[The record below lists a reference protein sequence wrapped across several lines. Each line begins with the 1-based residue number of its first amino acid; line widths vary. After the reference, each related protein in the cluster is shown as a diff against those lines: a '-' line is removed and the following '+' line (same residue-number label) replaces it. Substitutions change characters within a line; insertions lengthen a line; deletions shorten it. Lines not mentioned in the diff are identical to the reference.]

1 MESGPHGPADDESA
15 AGAPNEARMKKARP
29 RRHTEPPADRIDEI
43 VARLERSESS
53 ARNDAVERFQFLNR
67 RLDELFGAIDT
78 IRSKLDDT
86 APAER
91 WNNINRRIDEVFGV
105 LQTFQTASAAEPDA
119 AAPAATPGER
129 GLFVVGHARSGTTV
143 LADALNTSADVY
155 CLMEPYF
162 YRSFDIA
169 NFAESFNGM
178 HRGFGNPPIKGY
190 WIPGLGGETA
200 RNVVGRLRNSYHY
213 VGEKLAFRQR
223 EKDYDPDKFL
233 EFAVENFARSP
244 FVCIVR
250 DPVKVTSSVLD
261 LFENSSFDPAII
273 GAVVKSQLET
283 YLLILR
289 LAMTVPS
296 CYLLVHEYIDRETFA
311 TLGAHLG
318 INLDRAIGLYVPGY
332 QRTPHSPE
340 GERILAADPRIG
352 SLQAV
357 HGSLCSL
364 ADSRTLRLRDDQ
376 YGNCRA
382 LCERVCQLLRTSG

>member
-1 MESGPHGPADDESA
+1 
-15 AGAPNEARMKKARP
+15 MKKAQP
-29 RRHTEPPADRIDEI
+29 RRAAEPPEDRIGEI
-43 VARLERSESS
+43 AARLERIDSS
-53 ARNDAVERFQFLNR
+53 MREGAVERFNFLNR
-67 RLDELFGAIDT
+67 RLDELFGAIDA

-105 LQTFQTASAAEPDA
+105 LQTFQMASAAAPDA
-119 AAPAATPGER
+119 DAPAASPNDR

-162 YRSFDIA
+162 YRSFDIS

-178 HRGFGNPPIKGY
+178 HSGFGNPPIKGY
-190 WIPGLGGETA
+190 WIPAFGGETG
-200 RNVVGRLRNSYHY
+200 RNVVSRLRQSYRY

-244 FVCIVR
+244 FVCVVR

-289 LAMTVPS
+289 LAMTVPC
-296 CYLLVHEYIDRETFA
+296 CYLLVHELIDGETFA
-311 TLGAHLG
+311 ALGAHLG

-332 QRTPHSPE
+332 QRTPHTSD
-340 GERILAADPRIG
+340 GERILAADSRIA
-352 SLQAV
+352 SLQAAYL
-357 HGSLCSL
+357 SLCSL
-364 ADSRTLRLRDDQ
+364 ADRRSLRLRDDR
-376 YGNCRA
+376 YGDCRA
-382 LCERVCQLLRTSG
+382 LCETVGDLLRTT

>member
-1 MESGPHGPADDESA
+1 
-15 AGAPNEARMKKARP
+15 
-29 RRHTEPPADRIDEI
+29 
-43 VARLERSESS
+43 
-53 ARNDAVERFQFLNR
+53 
-67 RLDELFGAIDT
+67 
-78 IRSKLDDT
+78 
-86 APAER
+86 
-91 WNNINRRIDEVFGV
+91 
-105 LQTFQTASAAEPDA
+105 
-119 AAPAATPGER
+119 
-129 GLFVVGHARSGTTV
+129 
-143 LADALNTSADVY
+143 LNTSADVY

-190 WIPGLGGETA
+190 WIPGFGGETA
-200 RNVVGRLRNSYHY
+200 HNVVSRLRNSYHY

-261 LFENSSFDPAII
+261 LFENSSFDPEII

-340 GERILAADPRIG
+340 GERSLAADSRIG
-352 SLQAV
+352 LLQAV

>member
-1 MESGPHGPADDESA
+1 MERLPRTGRPADDESA
-15 AGAPNEARMKKARP
+15 AVTPNEEGMKKAMPRDRP
-29 RRHTEPPADRIDEI
+29 EPLEQRIDEI
-43 VARLERSESS
+43 A
-53 ARNDAVERFQFLNR
+53 A
-67 RLDELFGAIDT
+67 RLDELFEAIDA

-105 LQTFQTASAAEPDA
+105 MQTFRSGSA
-119 AAPAATPGER
+119 AAPDAGAPEAPNDR

-162 YRSFDIA
+162 YRSFDIP
-169 NFAESFNGM
+169 NFAESFNAM

-190 WIPGLGGETA
+190 WIPGFGGETA
-200 RNVVGRLRNSYHY
+200 RNVVSRLRSSYRY

-223 EKDYDPDKFL
+223 EKDYDPDNFL
-233 EFAVENFARSP
+233 EFAVETFGRSP

-261 LFENSSFDPAII
+261 LFENSAFDPTVI
-273 GAVVKSQLET
+273 GAVVRSQLET
-283 YLLILR
+283 YWLILR

-296 CYLLVHEYIDRETFA
+296 CYLLVHELIDGETFG
-311 TLGAHLG
+311 TLGTHLG

-332 QRTPHSPE
+332 QRTPHSPD
-340 GERILAADPRIG
+340 GERILAADSRIQ

-357 HGSLCSL
+357 YGRLRTL
-364 ADSRTLRLRDDQ
+364 VDRRTLRLNDDQ
-376 YGNCRA
+376 HGNSRS
-382 LCERVCQLLRTSG
+382 LCETIDELLRAT